1 MPTKTPPL
9 ESVLAM
15 GKKYPHLW
23 DNIAYIVAGEYDDS
37 TEWDR
42 ELCYC
47 PIGAVQ
53 AAIKAESSGDA
64 YIRDASFAAAL
75 AAWRRGKYIY
85 SFDDY
90 LIGEL
95 LESATD
101 TTIPL
106 DILYRLPAQ
115 CVYIELSKYPVP
127 GFPAGF
133 FVHFEYDFLTGGRE
147 LRMHFINH
155 SGKLTGASI
164 VHLIP
169 GGTINDG
176 IDEALARELKHA
188 PDQPEIHDQIIE
200 TYEQMR
206 GVTVKAMQFVL
217 YICAENAEITED
229 RAQKKIYRKRNKVL
243 DKIEE
248 IRKWDVGVKTGKILR
263 SLESPAKRGI
273 YPVYADKNTADSA
286 GSPKRTHLRRAHWH
300 HFWIGSGGDRQ
311 LILRWVSSTVINP
324 DGTTPLTVIKI
335 KKQ

>member
-37 TEWDR
+37 MEWDR

-47 PIGAVQ
+47 PIEVVQ
-53 AAIKAESSGDA
+53 TAIKAESTGDA
-64 YIRDASFAAAL
+64 YKRDSSFAAAL

-95 LESATD
+95 LDSATD

-115 CVYIELSKYPVP
+115 CVYIELSKYPIP
-127 GFPAGF
+127 GYSTGF
-133 FVHFEYDFLTGGRE
+133 FVHIECDALTGGRE
-147 LRMHFINH
+147 LRLHFINH
-155 SGKLTGASI
+155 NGELINQSI

-176 IDEALARELKHA
+176 IDEAITVALKHA
-188 PDQPEIHDQIIE
+188 PEQPEILEQIHKGFD
-200 TYEQMR
+200 QMR
-206 GVTVKAMQFVL
+206 DISVKAMQFVL
-217 YICAENAEITED
+217 YICAENAEIAED

-273 YPVYADKNTADSA
+273 YPVYTDRNAEDGG

-300 HFWIGSGGDRQ
+300 HFWIGSGSDRQ